1 MALPKA
7 SDTSSVD
14 GVTGRAAIPAPLPAP
29 LPAAL
34 PAAAAAAPAAAA
46 VGGGPGGATAR
57 SFAGPLGTDL
67 LGPPTGGQTTGVG
80 LTACITGP
88 EAKIGSHTAGGE

>member
-14 GVTGRAAIPAPLPAP
+14 GVTGRAAM
-29 LPAAL
+29 PAAV
-34 PAAAAAAPAAAA
+34 AAAPAAAA
-46 VGGGPGGATAR
+46 VGGGPWGATAR